1 MSWSLLL
8 AGPSLSKLLVVYCS
22 MSGHTFWERLNCR
35 MSKGTTQYQGSA
47 FKNVN
52 ERTPLSS
59 CKLAPHQFVWTVKKK
74 KMAQRIGLQL
84 FVSRLSSYTTNHEL
98 KRLFSPFGAV
108 SEGKRRFHLL
118 SITFHSLSVLF
129 LNKYFLIYVVCVARL
144 VVESKTLRPKGFG
157 FVTFESEADAHKALK
172 AMNGRVFSYFLICF
186 FLNVF
191 LMATKLSCRKFSLF
205 LVFVNSVILHGFLAQ
220 TL

>member
-8 AGPSLSKLLVVYCS
+8 AGPSLSNLLVVYCS

-35 MSKGTTQYQGSA
+35 MSKGTTRYQGSA

-52 ERTPLSS
+52 ERPPLSS
-59 CKLAPHQFVWTVKKK
+59 CKLAPHQFVRTVKKK

-108 SEGKRRFHLL
+108 SE
-118 SITFHSLSVLF
+118 
-129 LNKYFLIYVVCVARL
+129 ARL

-172 AMNGRVFSYFLICF
+172 AMNGRIVNGRLI
-186 FLNVF
+186 
-191 LMATKLSCRKFSLF
+191 
-205 LVFVNSVILHGFLAQ
+205 FVEVAKD
-220 TL
+220 TER

>member
-1 MSWSLLL
+1 
-8 AGPSLSKLLVVYCS
+8 
-22 MSGHTFWERLNCR
+22 
-35 MSKGTTQYQGSA
+35 
-47 FKNVN
+47 
-52 ERTPLSS
+52 
-59 CKLAPHQFVWTVKKK
+59 VKKK

-157 FVTFESEADAHKALK
+157 FVTFESEADARKALK

-186 FLNVF
+186 FLDVF
-191 LMATKLSCRKFSLF
+191 LMATKLSCRTFSLF